1 MKHPE
6 IVNAVCFMHNN
17 KTVLL
22 VLIVCFLRNT
32 RIINKVDPW
41 NYYTSMIDLIPGS
54 SRELTILGDMRQNL
68 KSSNNA
74 AIETKEI
81 REKLMVCF
89 TNKGAT
95 SWQRK

>member
-1 MKHPE
+1 ME
-6 IVNAVCFMHNN
+6 
-17 KTVLL
+17 LL
-22 VLIVCFLRNT
+22 YFYGRSNT
-32 RIINKVDPW
+32 RIFERINYIV
-41 NYYTSMIDLIPGS
+41 Y
-54 SRELTILGDMRQNL
+54 MRQNL
-68 KSSNNA
+68 KSGNNS